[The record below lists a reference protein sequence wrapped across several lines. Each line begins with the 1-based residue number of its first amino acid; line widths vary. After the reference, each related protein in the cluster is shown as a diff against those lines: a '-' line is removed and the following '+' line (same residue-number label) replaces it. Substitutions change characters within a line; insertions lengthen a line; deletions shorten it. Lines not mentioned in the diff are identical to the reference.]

1 MSVFSMIFAGNSP
14 SNTSIFDFNIMN
26 IANGWAVILGNYY
39 YVNKP
44 IEISNIYSMSISY
57 FVLINILA
65 FLMCFRNIYQER
77 QSNFLSIKPNLF
89 LIVFMLIAILSFT
102 AFFLAYLL
110 PYELSLIIFVYLVPI
125 FQIIILSPN
134 SLKPYILSFIAISL
148 LQILIFNPAISFPAF
163 AIIEV
168 ILIFLIIHNLNFLN
182 KSKKFEKGLS
192 IFFICLIFLSN
203 PSLNTDKL
211 FITDKN
217 ETTSHETF
225 ENSYY
230 LKSDFDTNLHNV
242 YCYEDSNEK
251 SMIASLLGI
260 RSSYSIEK
268 EVTHST
274 SIDFTVKDG
283 LEYKECIN

>member
-1 MSVFSMIFAGNSP
+1 M
-14 SNTSIFDFNIMN
+14 FN
-26 IANGWAVILGNYY
+26 L
-39 YVNKP
+39 
-44 IEISNIYSMSISY
+44 
-57 FVLINILA
+57 
-65 FLMCFRNIYQER
+65 
-77 QSNFLSIKPNLF
+77 
-89 LIVFMLIAILSFT
+89 
-102 AFFLAYLL
+102 
-110 PYELSLIIFVYLVPI
+110 
-125 FQIIILSPN
+125 
-134 SLKPYILSFIAISL
+134 
-148 LQILIFNPAISFPAF
+148 
-163 AIIEV
+163 
-168 ILIFLIIHNLNFLN
+168 
-182 KSKKFEKGLS
+182 

>member
-77 QSNFLSIKPNLF
+77 QNNFLSIKPNLF

-110 PYELSLIIFVYLVPI
+110 PYELSLIILLYLVPI
-125 FQIIILSPN
+125 FQIIIL
-134 SLKPYILSFIAISL
+134 
-148 LQILIFNPAISFPAF
+148 LIHV
-163 AIIEV
+163 IITFEDFEV
-168 ILIFLIIHNLNFLN
+168 IF
-182 KSKKFEKGLS
+182 
-192 IFFICLIFLSN
+192 
-203 PSLNTDKL
+203 
-211 FITDKN
+211 
-217 ETTSHETF
+217 
-225 ENSYY
+225 
-230 LKSDFDTNLHNV
+230 
-242 YCYEDSNEK
+242 
-251 SMIASLLGI
+251 
-260 RSSYSIEK
+260 
-268 EVTHST
+268 
-274 SIDFTVKDG
+274 
-283 LEYKECIN
+283 